1 MADKKLSSVSAVSD
15 ASFVYAETSS
25 GETVK
30 ISKADLASVVAEML
44 PKNNLRFFDIGEDL
58 SFTPEGSGVSKT
70 ITTSVGGVWLVVI
83 SFRGDAIEHTSV
95 HIFYNVGGNYG
106 KSITTISNFNYTDKS
121 SLSVS
126 ANDGYS
132 GFTVKPTYANPI
144 YGGISVACR
153 KLNP

>member
-1 MADKKLSSVSAVSD
+1 M
-15 ASFVYAETSS
+15 
-25 GETVK
+25 
-30 ISKADLASVVAEML
+30 AEML

-106 KSITTISNFNYTDKS
+106 KSITTISNFNYTGKS